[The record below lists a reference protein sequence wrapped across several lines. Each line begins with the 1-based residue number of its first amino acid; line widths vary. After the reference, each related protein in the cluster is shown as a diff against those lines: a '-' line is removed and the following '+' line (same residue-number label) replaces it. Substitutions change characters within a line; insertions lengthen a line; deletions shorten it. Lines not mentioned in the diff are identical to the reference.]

1 MGKAYTNLGKFYE
14 SIISDS
20 NYKTFINYVVSLVN
34 NNTNGREGLDVGCG
48 SGILTRQLK
57 KQGYKI
63 TGIDNS
69 EEMLFE
75 AKNNAINEGLNITFL
90 KEDIRSLK
98 YFNKVDF
105 ITACNDVFNYIQSK
119 CLAKTFKNLYKL
131 LNKGGVLVFDISSE
145 YKLKNILSNNA
156 FGDDDENLTYLWLN
170 SYNKELNAVEM
181 SLSFFEKIG
190 KNYNR
195 YDETQIQFIH
205 TTNEIDEVL
214 KGVGFKIVNKTDE
227 NGNELKENSN
237 RIVYLVKK

>member
-1 MGKAYTNLGKFYE
+1 
-14 SIISDS
+14 
-20 NYKTFINYVVSLVN
+20 
-34 NNTNGREGLDVGCG
+34 
-48 SGILTRQLK
+48 
-57 KQGYKI
+57 
-63 TGIDNS
+63 
-69 EEMLFE
+69 MLFE

-90 KEDIRSLK
+90 KVDIRSLK

-119 CLAKTFKNLYKL
+119 DLAKTFKNLYKL

-181 SLSFFEKIG
+181 SLSFFEKNG